1 MPSIN
6 CKINLS
12 LIWSANCVISNV
24 AANQA
29 ITFAIND
36 TKLFFIIVTLSTQDH
51 AKLLQQLKSRF
62 KRAINWNKYQSKAT
76 ILA

>member
-1 MPSIN
+1 MPSVN

-12 LIWSANCVISNV
+12 LICSANCVISNV
-24 AANQA
+24 AVNQA

-36 TKLFFIIVTLSTQDH
+36 TKLFFIIVTLLTQDH

-62 KRAINWNKYQSKAT
+62 KRAINWNKYQLKVT

>member
-1 MPSIN
+1 MPSVN

-12 LIWSANCVISNV
+12 LICSANCVISNV
-24 AANQA
+24 AVNQA

-36 TKLFFIIVTLSTQDH
+36 TKLFFIIVTLLTQDH

-62 KRAINWNKYQSKAT
+62 KRASNNTSVKLIFRLLN
-76 ILA
+76 